1 MISIEFQ
8 LFAPISDNLLT
19 GYHIPNLPASGIWH
33 EWLGGYDVE
42 AGEND
47 MAIDLPGYEAR
58 LFVLEEIEKLVDSD
72 RLFGT
77 R

>member
-1 MISIEFQ
+1 MIVVAN
-8 LFAPISDNLLT
+8 LSDNLLP

-33 EWLGGYDVE
+33 EWLGDYDVE

-47 MAIDLPGYEAR
+47 MVIDLTGYEAR

-72 RLFGT
+72 RLFST